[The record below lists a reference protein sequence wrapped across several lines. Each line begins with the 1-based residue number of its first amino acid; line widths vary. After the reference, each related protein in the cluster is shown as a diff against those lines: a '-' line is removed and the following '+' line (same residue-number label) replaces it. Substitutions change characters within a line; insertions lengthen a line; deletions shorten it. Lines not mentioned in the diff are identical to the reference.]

1 MELFEL
7 ILLGFILVCA
17 LAVSF
22 SKNLLNS
29 ILVYMSFS
37 LVMAIIWIFLE
48 SPDLAITEAAV
59 GAGVTS
65 LLFFVTLKKIHAM
78 REENKEDEQTDSE
91 GRAE

>member
-1 MELFEL
+1 MEIFEL